1 MTSLGISGRTFAG
14 IILAVFGALVL
25 LTALGIGGDEG
36 LLRWFPSLFIV
47 LGLWGLLKSR
57 FRGSTVP
64 FIMLAVGV
72 VVQLALV
79 LDSFDS
85 EVIWAIVLIAVGI
98 ALIAGG
104 ARSRNRNRGHSLNM
118 DFVQSDSSPLTDSS
132 INASS
137 VLSSS
142 KHRVESQEF
151 RGGEVNAVMGSIE
164 LDMRDAS
171 VREKPARLEVAA
183 VMGSVNMRV
192 PSGWNITIDTSTV
205 MGQTEDKRRLND
217 ASERDVD
224 VIITG
229 SVVMGS
235 LEIDD

>member
-1 MTSLGISGRTFAG
+1 MNSLGITGRTFAG
-14 IILAVFGALVL
+14 IVLAIFGALVL
-25 LTALGIGGDEG
+25 LTELGIGGDEG

-47 LGLWGLLKSR
+47 LGMWGVIKNR
-57 FRGSTVP
+57 FRGATIP
-64 FIMLAVGV
+64 YIMIGVGV

-79 LDSFDS
+79 TDGFDS
-85 EVIWAIVLIAVGI
+85 GLIWAIVLIAIGI
-98 ALIAGG
+98 ALIAGSV
-104 ARSRNRNRGHSLNM
+104 RSRNRNRAPNQNVG
-118 DFVQSDSSPLTDSS
+118 FAQSDSSSLTDSFIETS
-132 INASS
+132 N

-142 KHRVESQEF
+142 KHRIESLEF

-183 VMGSVNMRV
+183 VMGSVTMRV
-192 PSGWNITIDTSTV
+192 PNGWNISIDNSVV
-205 MGQTEDKRRLND
+205 MGQTEDKRRLNGGT
-217 ASERDVD
+217 EGDVD
-224 VIITG
+224 LIITG